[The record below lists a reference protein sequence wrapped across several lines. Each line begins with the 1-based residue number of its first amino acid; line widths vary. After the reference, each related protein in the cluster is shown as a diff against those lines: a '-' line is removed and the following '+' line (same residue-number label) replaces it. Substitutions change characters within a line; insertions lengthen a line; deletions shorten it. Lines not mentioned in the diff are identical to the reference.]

1 MEEIIHTLLFKRRK
15 NHEKVRET
23 YCKELT
29 RLRLVQ
35 KYMLLDRVRC
45 SMSTRRTKQIRST
58 VTKILV

>member
-1 MEEIIHTLLFKRRK
+1 MHTLLFKRRK

-35 KYMLLDRVRC
+35 IGFDVQCQRGGQNKFGLP
-45 SMSTRRTKQIRST
+45 SQKF
-58 VTKILV
+58 